1 MSKLALM
8 FPGQG
13 SQAVGM
19 GCDLCAA
26 HPQMRDTYAEAS
38 DVLDFDLEQRLRA
51 GPAEKLAR
59 TDVTQ
64 PALLANSIGIFRMLA
79 EQGLKF
85 DAAFGH
91 SLGEYS
97 ALVATGALVVRRRAA
112 LVRRRGRE
120 MLRPPRPTRRHGRRH
135 RPRRRDGR
143 GAVRRHRRRLA
154 GQLQLPRPGR
164 GERPARPRWTSWPRR
179 PRRPARKRVL
189 PLAVSGAFH
198 SPLIAGRP
206 GAAARRARGD
216 GVAHAGPGVLLGLQR
231 RLRDRRLR
239 RAARRASSSRRCA
252 SPQSVNTL
260 YAAGYDA
267 FLEVGPGSVLSG
279 LVKRIAPE
287 ATVARAADADTIEA
301 LRDDS
306 RYWEVA

>member
-38 DVLDFDLEQRLRA
+38 DILDFDLEIVCA
-51 GPAEKLAR
+51 GPAEALSR
-59 TDVTQ
+59 TDITQ
-64 PALLANSIGIFRMLA
+64 PALLANSIGIFRILA
-79 EQGLKF
+79 EEGLKF

-97 ALVATGALVVRRRAA
+97 ALVATGAVSFEDALH
-112 LVRRRGRE
+112 LVRTRGRE
-120 MLRPPRPTRRHGRRH
+120 MLGAAEAEPGGMAVVIGLGDDKVDELCAGIDGVWPANFNSPGQVVVSGRQAALDELAARATEA
-135 RPRRRDGR
+135 
-143 GAVRRHRRRLA
+143 GA
-154 GQLQLPRPGR
+154 
-164 GERPARPRWTSWPRR
+164 
-179 PRRPARKRVL
+179 KRVL

-198 SPLIAGRP
+198 SPLIA
-206 GAAARRARGD
+206 AAQAPLRAELEKTAWRTPDPAFFSACSLEFETGD
-216 GVAHAGPGVLLGLQR
+216 FVELLSRQLVSPVR
-231 RLRDRRLR
+231 FT
-239 RAARRASSSRRCA
+239 AA
-252 SPQSVNTL
+252 VNDL
-260 YAAGYDA
+260 YASGYDSY
-267 FLEVGPGSVLSG
+267 LEVGPGSVLSG

-287 ATVARAADADTIEA
+287 ATVARAADADTIGA

-306 RYWEVA
+306 RYWGVA